1 MSDIKGTSPA
11 KKESRRALD
20 EVYQSIEQG
29 LSFKLE
35 AGAGAGK
42 TYSLVETL
50 RFLTE
55 RKGKRLRQFNQLIA
69 CITFTNVA
77 RDEVEARTDRNPL
90 IYYDTIHG
98 FCWSIISRFQ
108 NQLRTFLPEIDSWTD
123 RLEEAG
129 GTGTRKV
136 EYSLGYRGI
145 TNDTISIHHD
155 DVLALKTKL
164 LEYEK
169 FRLLLKRQYPII
181 LIDEYQD
188 TDSGWVEAVKENFL
202 GREDKPLFGFFGDH
216 WQKIYGNGC
225 GALNHP
231 SVREISMGANFRSVQ
246 SIVGCLNRMRPDLPQ
261 FADNPK
267 CLGEVHIFHTNDWKG
282 NRMTGQHNGGD
293 LPPQAA
299 SAALKKAMENLTG
312 SGWDLSAEKTKILM
326 LTHRALAAQQGYG
339 RLPSVFQNNNA
350 FTNKEHPHIA
360 FFIDQ
365 LEPACR
371 AFVEK
376 RYGEMFEVLGSNKK
390 YIFTVADKNEW
401 AESMKRM
408 LEFRDEGTV
417 GEIVDHLR
425 ETKLPQLP
433 DSVERLEKELENF
446 NPKDQEEI
454 PRALEELREF
464 RSVNYREIISL
475 ASYLEG
481 HSPFETKHGVKGAEF
496 ENVLVVLGR
505 GWNRYN
511 FGKMLELAE
520 KSPVPVTDKKMF
532 ERNRNL
538 FYVVCSRPKKRLA
551 LLFTQKISGAAMK
564 TLETWFGAENI
575 RAMNL

>member
-1 MSDIKGTSPA
+1 M
-11 KKESRRALD
+11 D

-42 TYSLVETL
+42 TYSLVEAL
-50 RFLTE
+50 RFVTE
-55 RKGKRLRQFNQLIA
+55 REGKRLRQFNQLIA

-77 RDEVEARTDRNPL
+77 KDEIEARTDRSPL
-90 IYYDTIHG
+90 IYCDTIHG
-98 FCWSIISRFQ
+98 FCWSVVSRFQ
-108 NQLRTFLPEIDSWTD
+108 SQLRTFLPEIDSWAD
-123 RLEEAG
+123 RLEEVG

-145 TNDTISIHHD
+145 TDDTISIHHD
-155 DVLALKTKL
+155 DVLALKAKL

-202 GREDKPLFGFFGDH
+202 GQEDEPLFGFFGDH

-231 SVREISMGANFRSVQ
+231 SVREISMGANFRSVPA
-246 SIVGCLNRMRPDLPQ
+246 IVGCLNRMRPDLPQ

-267 CLGEVHIFHTNDWKG
+267 CLGEVRVFHTNDWKG
-282 NRMTGQHNGGD
+282 TRMTGQHNGGD
-293 LPPQAA
+293 LPPQTAN
-299 SAALKKAMENLTG
+299 AALSKAMENLTG
-312 SGWDLSAEKTKILM
+312 SGWDLSTEKTKILM
-326 LTHRALAAQQGYG
+326 LTHRALAVQQGYA
-339 RLPSVFQNNNA
+339 RLPSVFRNNNA
-350 FTNKEHPHIA
+350 FTNKEHPHIS

-365 LEPACR
+365 LEPFCR
-371 AFVEK
+371 AFVKK

-390 YIFTVADKNEW
+390 YIFTVASKNEW
-401 AESMKRM
+401 AESIKRI
-408 LEFRDEGTV
+408 LEFRNKGTV
-417 GEIVDHLR
+417 GEVVDHLR

-433 DSVERLEKELENF
+433 DPVERLEKELENF
-446 NPKDQEEI
+446 NPEDQEEI

-464 RSVNYREIISL
+464 RSVNYKEIISL

-511 FGKMLELAE
+511 FEKMLELAE
-520 KSPVPVTDKKMF
+520 KSPVPVADKEMF

-551 LLFTQKISGAAMK
+551 LLFTQKISGVAMK

-575 RAMNL
+575 RATNL